1 MKTIGCFLFN
11 FLALLINL
19 NGQGIDLNNLRISE
33 EGWLPNR
40 SVNCIFQDSEGLLW
54 VGTGS
59 GLYEYDGY
67 DVKHYATKPNQTNA
81 LFTNTV
87 TSLSEDSFGNI
98 VISMESGFSVFNKKT
113 KVFQTLSREIEG
125 FGNLKRGSNNELWVG
140 TSTKNYLYQYKND
153 SKDGFSPDSLETFFH
168 AAKDFESQTGRIVD
182 LEQINTELLLLGT
195 AKGLFLLDIKKQTLK
210 ATSYTFPVSVIRKS
224 KLGEIWV
231 GTQGKGLFEFA
242 IEEDDFKLLNQYHF
256 GNPKE
261 AGYDFITS
269 IAFGRNKEILV
280 TSYHNFYLS
289 SGLGG
294 KKQFEDVKLDTHIFD
309 DNNILTSYI
318 DKLGVIWIGT
328 LRGLVKIRPASIE
341 VERIKLNVK
350 NYIPI
355 NNQVNYLFKDNRNK
369 IWVKTRDDGSFV
381 FDPKTELF
389 EKINF
394 PNNVRRFYQAEN
406 GVYYFIGETNFYE
419 LKSISSMSEFKLLH
433 SAKTTI
439 NVALE
444 IEKGEWWL
452 GCEKDGLERYSVNK
466 KGVHDKLLQKVNELS
481 NHTSTTFA
489 MIKDRS
495 QNVWIG
501 SRGDGLTKVNLVTGV
516 VKKYSGID
524 RKGTISRRILALKE
538 DSKGQIWIGTREG
551 GLYKYLPE
559 TDTFK
564 QYTKSDGLPSDV
576 VCAIGESLNMDLVVS
591 TDNGVAKF
599 IPNEPIP
606 FQSYGIEENI
616 TFGDFSFG
624 AVAEGEKGEV
634 YFGNTNGIYKIKTLP
649 TQGRQMAAFH
659 WNSFEVLDTDGNK
672 NDGKNLINDILG
684 NKIIHLQAN
693 ENSFEV
699 IFSLLDFGIPE
710 KNRYAYRLKGYD
722 NDAWRYSL
730 DANQKVQFLNIP
742 SGQYTLEVKSSNS
755 YGQWN
760 DEPASFEIIIDV
772 PFWRSK
778 MAFFM
783 YAVLFLSFL
792 YLAYFLFKRWVKLQ
806 KQLQEEKAQVAFQD
820 QQMVHFSDLSHEIKN
835 RLTMILGPLENAL
848 TGKKVNQAVLNN
860 LYEQA
865 LRLKRITDQIMNIR
879 KSEGGEFLLKVG
891 EGNIFSLME
900 TICHDSEPLAVIRD
914 IELKYSF
921 EQEYPEAWF
930 DEELIEIMML
940 NLLSNAMKYT
950 PPDGVVTVS
959 GETVVL
965 EKSDLPDTAPMAGTY
980 LKCTV
985 SDTGIGI
992 PEGDIEK
999 LFDRFYRAS
1008 NLAESGGGKGI
1019 GLELVTRLVQKHRGF
1034 IDIKSKENEFTDV
1047 TFYLP
1052 IEKQHFQ
1059 VNEMKL
1065 SIDSVPIIEIQSRSK
1080 NELKTNYTNESGTV
1094 PVILIV
1100 DDEPEILDL
1109 LEENLSVNFE
1119 VIRAQNGEE
1128 AFKKLSLRNFDLII
1142 SDLAM
1147 PKMDGLSLLRQVKSQ
1162 ATWNHIPFI
1171 ILTGRNSE
1179 SQKLLCLQSGVD
1191 DFIDKPFSAT
1201 LIKWRAKNLIENRSL
1216 LKAKFA
1222 KKINLEPEESEIE
1235 SAEDQFIQKVIGHI
1249 ESNLMNPS
1257 LGVEF
1262 LAEECSMSRATFY
1275 RKMESLLG
1283 EAPSVFIRTYR
1294 LKKAAQLL
1302 KSGNFYISEVAYQT
1316 GFNNPKYFTK
1326 CFQKEFGTTPSE
1338 YIKNIAE
1345 GTFK

>member
-1 MKTIGCFLFN
+1 MRSLGFFLVN

-19 NGQGIDLNNLRISE
+19 SGQEIDLNNLRISE

-40 SVNCIFQDSEGLLW
+40 SINCIFQDSEGLLW

-87 TSLSEDSFGNI
+87 RGLSEDKFGNI
-98 VISMESGFSVFNKKT
+98 VISLESGFSVFNKKI
-113 KVFQTLSREIEG
+113 KVFQTLSREIES
-125 FGNLKRGSNNELWVG
+125 FGNLKRGVNNELWVA
-140 TSTKNYLYQYKND
+140 TNANSYLYQYKND
-153 SKDGFSPDSLETFFH
+153 SKNGFTPDSLDKFIRSP
-168 AAKDFESQTGRIVD
+168 KDLESQTGVLVD
-182 LEQINTELLLLGT
+182 LEQINTDLLLLGT
-195 AKGLFLLDIKKQTLK
+195 GKGLFLFDIKSQTVK
-210 ATSYTFPVSVIRKS
+210 STPYKFSVGVIQKS

-231 GTQGKGLFEFA
+231 GTKGKGLYEFV
-242 IEEDDFKLLNQYHF
+242 IEKDDLKLLNQYHF
-256 GNPKE
+256 GNTSE
-261 AGYDFITS
+261 AAYDFITS
-269 IAFGRNKEILV
+269 ISFGRNKEVLV

-289 SGLGG
+289 SGLGR
-294 KKQFEDVKLDTHIFD
+294 KKQFKEIKLDTKIFE

-369 IWVKTRDDGSFV
+369 IWVKTRDDGSFI
-381 FDPKTELF
+381 FDTKSETF
-389 EKINF
+389 EKINI
-394 PNNVRRFYQAEN
+394 PNNVRRFYQSEN
-406 GVYYFIGETNFYE
+406 GVYYFIGGSKFYE
-419 LKSISSMSEFKLLH
+419 QKGKNAEINTLY
-433 SAKTTI
+433 SAKSTI
-439 NVALE
+439 NAALE
-444 IEKGEWWL
+444 IEKGEWWF

-466 KGVHDKLLQKVNELS
+466 KGVHDKLISKVNALS
-481 NHTSTTFA
+481 NHSSTIFA

-501 SRGDGLTKVNLVTGV
+501 SRGDGLTKVNLLTGE
-516 VKKYSGID
+516 VKKYAGID
-524 RKGTISRRILALKE
+524 RQGNISRRILVLKE

-551 GLYKYLPE
+551 GLYKYLPD

-564 QYTKSDGLPSDV
+564 QYTKADGLPSDV
-576 VCAIGESLNMDLVVS
+576 VCAIGESVNMDLVVS

-599 IPNEPIP
+599 IPNEPIA
-606 FQSYGIEENI
+606 FQSYGVEEEI
-616 TFGDFSFG
+616 IFGDFSFG
-624 AVAEGEKGEV
+624 AVAEGENGEV

-659 WNSFEVLDTDGNK
+659 WNSFEVLDIDGNK
-672 NDGKNLINDILG
+672 NDGENLINSILDD
-684 NKIIHLQAN
+684 KSISLAAN
-693 ENSFEV
+693 QNSFE
-699 IFSLLDFGIPE
+699 ILFSLLDFGIPE

-722 NDAWRYSL
+722 NDTWRYSL
-730 DANQKVQFLNIP
+730 DANQRVQFLNIP
-742 SGQYTLEVKSSNS
+742 PGQYTLEVKSSNS

-760 DEPASFEIIIDV
+760 DEPSSFDIIIEV

-778 MAFFM
+778 MALVIYSGF
-783 YAVLFLSFL
+783 FLSLL
-792 YLAYFLFKRWVKLQ
+792 YLGYFLFRRWIKLQ

-891 EGNIFSLME
+891 EGNIFSLLE
-900 TICHDSEPLAVIRD
+900 TICHDSEPLAIIRD

-930 DEELIEIMML
+930 DGELIEIMML

-950 PPDGVVTVS
+950 QPNGVVTVT
-959 GETVVL
+959 GETVTL
-965 EKSDLPDTAPMAGTY
+965 EKSDLPDTAPKAGTY

-1008 NLAESGGGKGI
+1008 NLPESDGGKGI
-1019 GLELVTRLVQKHRGF
+1019 GLELVTRLIQKHRGF
-1034 IDIKSKENEFTDV
+1034 IDIKSKEKEFTDV

-1052 IEKQHFQ
+1052 IEKDHFQ

-1065 SIDSVPIIEIQSRSK
+1065 SIDSVPIIEIQSRTPQK
-1080 NELKTNYTNESGTV
+1080 GLKAYRNENGSV
-1094 PVILIV
+1094 PSILIV
-1100 DDEPEILDL
+1100 DDEADILDL

-1119 VIRAQNGEE
+1119 VTRAINGEE
-1128 AFKKLSLRNFDLII
+1128 ALKELGLRNFDLII

-1147 PKMDGLSLLRQVKSQ
+1147 PKMDGLSLLRHVKNQ

-1222 KKINLEPEESEIE
+1222 KKINLEPEETEME
-1235 SAEDQFIQKVIGHI
+1235 SPEDLFIQKVIGHI
-1249 ESNLMNPS
+1249 EANLMNPS

-1283 EAPSVFIRTYR
+1283 EAPSIFIRTYR

-1326 CFQKEFGTTPSE
+1326 CFQKEFGTTPSD
-1338 YIKNIAE
+1338 YVRNISE
-1345 GTFK
+1345 GTFE